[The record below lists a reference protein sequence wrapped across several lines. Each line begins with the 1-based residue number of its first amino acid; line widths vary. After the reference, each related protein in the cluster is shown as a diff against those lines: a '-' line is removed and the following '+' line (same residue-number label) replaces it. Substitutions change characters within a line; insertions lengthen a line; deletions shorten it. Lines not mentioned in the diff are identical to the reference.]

1 MTTCNSP
8 DLMVIFIIVNI
19 GLILVNM
26 STLAAR
32 VAQRCALHPWR
43 VLSIALILSVLAAW
57 ATAHLPVYTSRQAL
71 LPKNNAVSDRFDR
84 FLAKFGAAS
93 DLIVVVEGAD
103 SDVLDGYARELAVR
117 LRKAPEIAQASD
129 RVDMQFFADHAYLM
143 APPEQL
149 NRLMQFLAEQ
159 PAPSSRAGKTE
170 IQTLLAQAE
179 VWLKTHPEPSMD
191 SVDIKMAEAALAG
204 VDFLLGQWQEWLAV
218 DTPPLELD
226 LAKAPGDSGA
236 LEGRFASRDGR
247 MQFVFVHP
255 AKSVEE
261 FESLEIFMNKVK
273 AASVALTEDYR
284 QQGLEVPVVGFTG
297 LPAIEYEEHI
307 NIHKDIILVVCTSA
321 VLILLLILLVA
332 RSVRWALI
340 IFVPMGLGVL
350 WSLGLALFTVGHLTL
365 ITSGFIAILFGLGAD
380 YGIFTSSRIAEERAA
395 GQPLETA
402 IGRGIGASFHAV
414 LTAGGASLLIFCAL
428 ATVDFVGFSELGL
441 IAAKGV
447 LLILLSTLLVQP
459 ALYALLPPRISS
471 RAAQAPAS
479 VTLPK
484 WLRHGRYP
492 AKLAGIIVGVALL
505 TAALGLWRGFAI
517 PFDYDVLALLPADSQ
532 AAHYQR
538 RMVAESDYQA
548 EVVIFTAP
556 DVAEARRIT
565 QDAEKLTSFAK
576 VQSIASLFPADAG
589 ARAAKA
595 HDIARQINQGQW
607 AERVDTLTREG
618 LPVAAMASLGRVL
631 AGFETWIDATQELAF
646 SSGQTSLVERLE
658 SIRGRL
664 SSLQAAVIQGESAR
678 LRTEMFWRAV
688 LKWGGQAVNI
698 LSRWQSAA
706 PVLPSDLPLSIHDR
720 FFAQD
725 GTVAVYAFPAQTV
738 YVPENLDRL
747 MKDAYQVSPEATGF
761 PATHQMFA
769 VAAVQGFVRGTLLAA
784 GVCLLWI
791 MLVVRRPKGVV
802 LAALPLLIGGG
813 WMLGLMYVCGIS
825 YNYANI
831 IALPL
836 VMALAVDYGVWFN
849 HRWTELTDRTP
860 FEISLISGRVIG
872 LAAGTELA
880 GLGAI
885 MLAHYR
891 GISSLGKDITLG
903 LICCLLATFVVAP
916 AIGQFLDRKRK
927 S

>member
-1 MTTCNSP
+1 
-8 DLMVIFIIVNI
+8 
-19 GLILVNM
+19 M

-32 VAQRCALHPWR
+32 VAQRCARHPWW

-57 ATAHLPVYTSRQAL
+57 ATSHLPVYTSRQAL

-103 SDVLDGYARELAVR
+103 SAVLDGYSRELAVR
-117 LRKAPEIAQASD
+117 LRREPEIAQASD

-143 APPEQL
+143 TPPEQL
-149 NRLMQFLAEQ
+149 DRLLQFLLDQ
-159 PAPSSRAGKTE
+159 PAPSSRAGKAE

-179 VWLKTHPEPSMD
+179 GWLKTHPEPAMGN
-191 SVDIKMAEAALAG
+191 VDIKTAEAALAG
-204 VDFLLGQWQEWLAV
+204 VDFLLGQWQEWLTA
-218 DTPPLELD
+218 DTPPQELD
-226 LAKAPGDSGA
+226 LAKAPGGGA
-236 LEGRFASRDGR
+236 LEGRFSSRDGR

-255 AKSVEE
+255 AKSVAE
-261 FESLEIFMNKVK
+261 FEPLEVFMNKVK
-273 AASVALTEDYR
+273 AASASLTEDYR
-284 QQGLEVPVVGFTG
+284 KQGLETPVVGFTG

-395 GQPLETA
+395 GQPLEKA

-414 LTAGGASLLIFCAL
+414 LTAGGASLLIFGAL

-447 LLILLSTLLVQP
+447 LLILFSTLLVQP
-459 ALYALLPPRISS
+459 ALYALLPPRISA
-471 RAAQAPAS
+471 RAAQADTS
-479 VTLPK
+479 VKLPK
-484 WLRHGRYP
+484 WLGRGRYP

-565 QDAEKLTSFAK
+565 QDAEKMASFAK
-576 VQSIASLFPADAG
+576 VQSIASLFPADGG

-595 HDIARQINQGQW
+595 HDIAFQINKGQW
-607 AERVDTLTREG
+607 AERVDTLAREG
-618 LPVAAMASLGRVL
+618 LPVAAVMSLGRVL

-646 SSGQTSLVERLE
+646 SSGQSGLVERLE

-664 SSLQAAVIQGESAR
+664 SSLQAAVIQGETAR
-678 LRTEMFWRAV
+678 LRTELFWRAV
-688 LKWGGQAVNI
+688 LKWGGQGVDI

-706 PVLPSDLPLSIHDR
+706 PVSPSDLPLSIRDR

-791 MLVVRRPKGVV
+791 MLVVRRPKGVI